1 MSTYRREV
9 NSNYDKG
16 KQSDQR
22 TIEESNAS
30 LLENKS
36 ELSALKLIECMKL
49 SGKKASELKKVMTVY
64 PQVMVNIE
72 ATPEMKAKLDDPE
85 VKSYLD
91 IESARLEGDGR
102 ILVRPSGT
110 EPLIRIMIEGKDK
123 AKIDALVLECA
134 ETLKNLI
141 S

>member
-1 MSTYRREV
+1 TTG
-9 NSNYDKG
+9 DG
-16 KQSDQR
+16 
-22 TIEESNAS
+22 
-30 LLENKS
+30 
-36 ELSALKLIECMKL
+36 ELSALMIIETMKL
-49 SGKKASELKKVMTVY
+49 EGKNASELKKIMTVY

-110 EPLIRIMIEGKDK
+110 EPLIRIMIEGKDEQT
-123 AKIDALVLECA
+123 INDLVYECA
-134 ETLKNLI
+134 ETLKNLL

>member
-1 MSTYRREV
+1 MGLAAPQHVESSRSR
-9 NSNYDKG
+9 D
-16 KQSDQR
+16 R
-22 TIEESNAS
+22 THVPCIGTGDG
-30 LLENKS
+30 
-36 ELSALKLIECMKL
+36 ELSALMIIETMKL
-49 SGKKASELKKVMTVY
+49 EGKKASELKKIMTVY

-123 AKIDALVLECA
+123 AKIDALVRECA